1 MIHSAVWL
9 DTKDA
14 AQTTLKSLNVV
25 DSSPSVIIFMG
36 GILTRLSLNGR
47 SMAFGF
53 ATLNAIKC
61 HKHIKHTIYTPC
73 LFALNATPSTEN
85 EEPTPK
91 ANMSSSRTWNCQS
104 NVWMLGRMPRDSIS
118 HYISQNKMTVGARKA
133 VVEVSKDRKPSRKV
147 CCCDAWTSEQ
157 TDGPKG
163 GWGSGSLSSLS
174 LPLPP
179 ALSLYLSLS
188 LSACLSLSLYISMY
202 LSLYESICPS
212 FLPSIFLY
220 LPKYLSI

>member
-1 MIHSAVWL
+1 MNTRVCIWATLQNWSKLLPWTATGNNVSWNQSLNAIQPHKSLITLLYTIYIYYYIYTLSSSEMIHSAVWL

-91 ANMSSSRTWNCQS
+91 ANMSSSRTWTANPMCGCW
-104 NVWMLGRMPRDSIS
+104 VACHEIL
-118 HYISQNKMTVGARKA
+118 
-133 VVEVSKDRKPSRKV
+133 SRTTYHKTK
-147 CCCDAWTSEQ
+147 WQ
-157 TDGPKG
+157 
-163 GWGSGSLSSLS
+163 
-174 LPLPP
+174 
-179 ALSLYLSLS
+179 
-188 LSACLSLSLYISMY
+188 
-202 LSLYESICPS
+202 
-212 FLPSIFLY
+212 
-220 LPKYLSI
+220 